1 MSDQLPKTLQ
11 QAIRYFSDDLLC
23 INFVASL
30 RWENGLAVCPR
41 CESDETSFLKT
52 RKIWKCKG
60 CKKQFSVKLGTIFED
75 SPIGLDKWL
84 AAMWLIA
91 NAKNGIS
98 SYEIHRG
105 IGITQKSAWF
115 VLHRIRVAMQ
125 SGSLEKLSGEIE
137 VDETYVGG
145 AAKNMH
151 ASKRKRVV
159 KARGMSHRTAVM
171 GMLQRKGNVKAK
183 VVAWTDRPTLQG
195 AIRENV
201 ESGSTVLTDDHGAYR
216 HMSSEFTHE
225 VINHAMEYVRGN
237 VHTNGIENFWS
248 LLKRTIKGT
257 YVSVGPEHLQKYV
270 EEQTF
275 RYNKR
280 KGNDQDRFVSLVQSV
295 SGKRLTYQQLI
306 GYKIP

>member
-1 MSDQLPKTLQ
+1 MSDQFPKTLQ
-11 QAIRYFSDDLLC
+11 EAIRYFSDDLLC
-23 INFVASL
+23 INFVAAL
-30 RWENGLAVCPR
+30 RWDNGIAICPR
-41 CESDETSFLKT
+41 CTSDQTSFLKT

-60 CKKQFSVKLGTIFED
+60 CKKQFSVKVGTIFED

-84 AAMWLIA
+84 AAIWLIT

-125 SGSLEKLSGEIE
+125 SGSFEKLSGDVE
-137 VDETYVGG
+137 VDETYIG
-145 AAKNMH
+145 AAARNMH
-151 ASKRKRVV
+151 KSKHKRLI
-159 KARGMSHRTAVM
+159 KGRGMNHKTAVM
-171 GMLQRKGNVKAK
+171 GMLQRQGRVKAK

-195 AIRENV
+195 AIRENI
-201 ESGSTVLTDDHGAYR
+201 EAGSTVHTDDHGAYR
-216 HMSSEFTHE
+216 HMSDDYVHE
-225 VINHAMEYVRGN
+225 VINHAVEYVRGN
-237 VHTNGIENFWS
+237 VHTNSIENFWS
-248 LLKRTIKGT
+248 LLKRSIKGT
-257 YVSVGPEHLQKYV
+257 YVSVSPEHLQKYV

-275 RYNKR
+275 RFNER
-280 KGNDQDRFVSLVQSV
+280 KGNDQDRFLKMVQSI